1 MRILLKVVVTALALW
16 VACLLPGIGIGAG
29 DLAKQ
34 AVTLI
39 VVAIVFGVINAV
51 LKPIIKTLGCAVY
64 VLTLGL
70 ITFVVNGLLLLLTAW
85 ITGQLGFGFHVDGFW
100 WAVFGSIVVSVV
112 SFLLHLVIP
121 EPERRGDED

>member
-1 MRILLKVVVTALALW
+1 MRILLKVVITALALW
-16 VACLLPGIGIGAG
+16 VACLLPGIGIGGG
-29 DLAKQ
+29 DFARQ

-39 VVAIVFGVINAV
+39 VVAIIFGIVNAV

-85 ITGQLGFGFHVDGFW
+85 LTGQLGFGFHVDGFW

-121 EPERRGDED
+121 EPERHHEED